1 MYAPRHLVFCGP
13 GRLPAELRAV
23 IAKRTGTPQS
33 DLPVMA
39 PRLLGVFESAAEAE
53 RVAAGLQR
61 LKIGSLV
68 AGPEQP
74 AVQAGWTVARTLELF
89 AARWRV
95 TTVEGV
101 TTVIEPEHLQAV
113 TVVDWRPEDAAVDR
127 AVLLRPRDGGRPIFV
142 RASAIDDVSQLA
154 TPGRGLQLI
163 GQLLDDC
170 AGAMPQDARARQ
182 RKLTPAELESELL
195 GIDLLPLAVA
205 MVEALDAQPWDIPR
219 PISRRAPEE
228 PQTPPPPRT
237 PSVPVAGTPPLA
249 GIVGW
254 SMYASAIALGPVC
267 LLLLMTGALLGS
279 FAAIAAGVLAGA
291 VGSRRLGW
299 AQWLAQAQWGADT
312 TMPRWPRG
320 KFEQP
325 NPPVYSDLLLDA
337 GLVAALLWGTFT
349 RSPAS
354 YLHAVLLLPTAVVA
368 GLSGL
373 AVWLRSR
380 IDA

>member
-39 PRLLGVFESAAEAE
+39 PRLLGVFDSAAEAE

-74 AVQAGWTVARTLELF
+74 SAQEGWTVARTLELF
-89 AARWRV
+89 ASRWRV

-101 TTVIEPEHLQAV
+101 TTVIEPEQLQAI

-127 AVLLRPRDGGRPIFV
+127 AVLLRPRDGGRPVLV
-142 RASAIDDVSQLA
+142 RASTIDDVSPLA

-182 RKLTPAELESELL
+182 RKLIPAELESELL
-195 GIDLLPLAVA
+195 GVDLLPLAIA
-205 MVEALDAQPWDIPR
+205 MVEALDTQPWDIPR
-219 PISRRAPEE
+219 PISRRAPESPRQPPSPRAPFE
-228 PQTPPPPRT
+228 PAPEA
-237 PSVPVAGTPPLA
+237 PSLA
-249 GIVGW
+249 GVVAW

-279 FAAIAAGVLAGA
+279 FTAIAAGVLAGA

-299 AQWLAQAQWGADT
+299 AQWLAQARWGANT

-320 KFEQP
+320 KFEHP
-325 NPPVYSDLLLDA
+325 SPPVYSDLLLDA

-354 YLHAVLLLPTAVVA
+354 YLHAVLLLPGAVVA

-373 AVWLRSR
+373 SVWLRSR
-380 IDA
+380 IED

>member
-23 IAKRTGTPQS
+23 IAKRTGTPHS
-33 DLPVMA
+33 DLPVVA
-39 PRLLGVFESAAEAE
+39 PRLLGVFDTAAEAE

-61 LKIGSLV
+61 LKIGALV

-74 AVQAGWTVARTLELF
+74 AVEDGWTVARTLESF
-89 AARWRV
+89 ASRWQV
-95 TTVEGV
+95 TSADGV
-101 TTVIEPEHLQAV
+101 VSVIEPEHLEAV
-113 TVVDWRPEDAAVDR
+113 TVVDWRPENAPVDR
-127 AVLLRPRDGGRPIFV
+127 AVLLRPRDGERPIFI
-142 RASAIDDVSQLA
+142 RASAIDDVSPLA

-170 AGAMPQDARARQ
+170 AGALPQDARVRH
-182 RKLTPAELESELL
+182 RKLTPADLAGDLL

-205 MVEALDAQPWDIPR
+205 MVEALDTQPWDIPR
-219 PISRRAPEE
+219 PLSRTASEA
-228 PQTPPPPRT
+228 PPPSPR
-237 PSVPVAGTPPLA
+237 APPLA

-267 LLLLMTGALLGS
+267 LLLLMSGAVLGS
-279 FAAIAAGVLAGA
+279 LPAIAAGVLAGA

-299 AQWLAQAQWGADT
+299 AHWLAQARWGT
-312 TMPRWPRG
+312 HTRLPRWPSG
-320 KFEQP
+320 TFERP
-325 NPPVYSDLLLDA
+325 NPPVFSDLLLDA
-337 GLVAALLWGTFT
+337 GLVAALLWGAFSS
-349 RSPAS
+349 SPAS
-354 YLHAVLLLPTAVVA
+354 LLHALLLLPAATVA